1 MKTIY
6 QLQQTT
12 ETLRATTETASISP
26 EDAFGLQADV
36 LEYLADME
44 QNAEGLG
51 IHGIYSSYDE
61 MVADASAPVGSNKK
75 PLRFGQLVVIY
86 DASDNTKPETG
97 NIYAWQKGNTG
108 EDAWLLM
115 GNMKGIHEFS
125 MKIDTLSHN
134 VAIEEKAREEVD
146 ANLQDSIDAEA
157 ATREVKDA
165 ELEARIEAEKNAR
178 EEADANLQDSIDAE
192 AATRE
197 VKDAELEARIEAEK
211 NAREEDNSAMGDKML
226 RLETSVPN
234 QIRTGYSD
242 DGVCVDLYHDNKSLW
257 TDTIEPATREL
268 AGVMSAEDKRKLDAA
283 LYQVDDTDYFPDYVD
298 TQIRGYDG
306 DGHSVVI
313 NAATE
318 ELAGVMSAE
327 DKIKL
332 RTLGERI
339 ETVNDAVTIEG
350 TARKTADTMF
360 NTALADEQQVREY
373 ADGKL
378 QDAINNEASEREKA
392 VRLIKQELD
401 IETMGRNISDD
412 EIRNEMANL
421 RSAVPNDIHTDYSND
436 GVSIDLRRDSKQVAT
451 DTIEPATRELAGVMS
466 AEDKRKLDAALY
478 QVDDTDYFPDYVETQ
493 IRGYDGDGHSVV
505 INAATE
511 ELAGVMSAEDKI
523 KLRSLGERIEEVNY
537 AVTEAI
543 TGETSRA
550 EKEEQGLGQRID
562 DLGDN
567 VTTSRVNITDGSG
580 RQMFHF
586 NATSNGT
593 MQFVSDEGDGFM
605 FKDETDTVGTT
616 RVSVS
621 AKGGVNVLS
630 TRQVQVA
637 SDNGISLRSSSH
649 RVSLRADN
657 DILSLYGKSLQAG
670 TDSASVAMDNGGN
683 VDINAAAMEYKVAGT
698 WHLRTVSDG
707 TKAYHVLVEQGQ
719 VKFRCSED
727 ASLAIDGENG
737 RINAVAGDFRFV
749 FKDGTE
755 REVLLSELLDCMAA
769 LERESSSL
777 RTDVEYLKENGGSI
791 GGSGS
796 HSVEGE
802 MLIVGSD
809 GEISKV
815 SQLENDKGYLTGSVN
830 ADKIILLDD

>member
-1 MKTIY
+1 MSTQRRSVLKNWFRKGLTPTQAQFADAFDSFFHKSEDLIPLS
-6 QLQQTT
+6 QVSGLLAEIETKKAELQDYLNARLSAAIDDLDGRVNDHSDSTVANIDFGVEDDELWMELT
-12 ETLRATTETASISP
+12 MLSGTKNRVPLSIPLATTEHDGMMSA
-26 EDAFGLQADV
+26 EDRVMLTTLALQASKSVITVAGMDFTHGDILEILKGNRPTRYAVMYETETNSYMCGILDAYTSSDGRIFTEIYTGGCDLAKDFTGGTHDSGRIYQFMRQYHIVGSGTPAGTWSAWQSCLSSAAMDELYAMGLDYKVYEDLEEGYIEVKLTGKEGGVVGGSTEIPFASSAKSGFMSKEDKARLDGMEDEANKTIV
-36 LEYLADME
+36 LQESGTDEKAVMSQAAVTLAD
-44 QNAEGLG
+44 AEIQKELN
-51 IHGIYSSYDE
+51 SERLNRSNS
-61 MVADASAPVGSNKK
+61 DAA
-75 PLRFGQLVVIY
+75 LQ
-86 DASDNTKPETG
+86 
-97 NIYAWQKGNTG
+97 Q
-108 EDAWLLM
+108 
-115 GNMKGIHEFS
+115 
-125 MKIDTLSHN
+125 KID
-134 VAIEEKAREEVD
+134 
-146 ANLQDSIDAEA
+146 
-157 ATREVKDA
+157 
-165 ELEARIEAEKNAR
+165 ELE
-178 EEADANLQDSIDAE
+178 L
-192 AATRE
+192 T
-197 VKDAELEARIEAEK
+197 
-211 NAREEDNSAMGDKML
+211 
-226 RLETSVPN
+226 VPN
-234 QIRTGYSD
+234 QIRTDYSD
-242 DGVCVDLYHDNKSLW
+242 DGVSVDLWHNNKLLW
-257 TDTIEPATREL
+257 SDTIEPATREL
-268 AGVMSAEDKRKLDAA
+268 AGVMPAEDKRKLDAA
-283 LYQVDDTDYFPDYVD
+283 LYQVDDTDYFSDYVD

-306 DGHSVVI
+306 DGHSVII

-318 ELAGVMSAE
+318 SHAGVMSAE
-327 DKIKL
+327 DKI
-332 RTLGERI
+332 R
-339 ETVNDAVTIEG
+339 
-350 TARKTADTMF
+350 
-360 NTALADEQQVREY
+360 
-373 ADGKL
+373 
-378 QDAINNEASEREKA
+378 
-392 VRLIKQELD
+392 
-401 IETMGRNISDD
+401 
-412 EIRNEMANL
+412 
-421 RSAVPNDIHTDYSND
+421 
-436 GVSIDLRRDSKQVAT
+436 
-451 DTIEPATRELAGVMS
+451 
-466 AEDKRKLDAALY
+466 
-478 QVDDTDYFPDYVETQ
+478 
-493 IRGYDGDGHSVV
+493 
-505 INAATE
+505 
-511 ELAGVMSAEDKI
+511 
-523 KLRSLGERIEEVNY
+523 LRSLGERIEEVNY

-562 DLGDN
+562 DLGDK
-567 VTTSRVNITDGSG
+567 VTTSRVNITDSSG

-586 NATSNGT
+586 NTTSSGT

-637 SDNGISLRSSSH
+637 SDNGISLRSSNH
-649 RVSLRADN
+649 RVSLSADN

-683 VDINAAAMEYKVAGT
+683 IDINAAAMEYKVAGT

-707 TKAYHVLVEQGQ
+707 TKAYHVLVEQGR